1 MSEQHGRKRD
11 PWKLP
16 GEGTGVY
23 GVDPMV
29 YLNPGDN
36 AEVDKLLEELRTEC
50 DEGDP
55 FFVDFRKR
63 RRKLK
68 ALASSRGG
76 EGGATEARGKSTKR
90 TGGVSPRWLGY
101 ATVAIVGPVV
111 MLLLVM
117 LLSSHKPAAGEAA
130 RVAEISQA
138 APAPPMASPSVATA
152 APAAS
157 PLTSSAAVPSADVA
171 PAPASTGR
179 PTASGPRV
187 SPAQS
192 RAAKEEEDPYAMAPV
207 AAPSALPSAG
217 PEDTPEKQAPAGA
230 SGFEKPEAEF

>member
-1 MSEQHGRKRD
+1 
-11 PWKLP
+11 
-16 GEGTGVY
+16 
-23 GVDPMV
+23 VD
-29 YLNPGDN
+29 
-36 AEVDKLLEELRTEC
+36 ELLKELRTEC

-90 TGGVSPRWLGY
+90 RGGVSPRWLGY

-130 RVAEISQA
+130 RVEETLQVAPVLPTASSREAIA
-138 APAPPMASPSVATA
+138 APS
-152 APAAS
+152 AS
-157 PLTSSAAVPSADVA
+157 PLIFSAAAPSADVA
-171 PAPASTGR
+171 PRGTTAAKATPGAAPPPPRSKRQIARESDPYVPSPEPTQPKPPASEPNAGHEST
-179 PTASGPRV
+179 
-187 SPAQS
+187 PAQS
-192 RAAKEEEDPYAMAPV
+192 V
-207 AAPSALPSAG
+207 PS
-217 PEDTPEKQAPAGA
+217 
-230 SGFEKPEAEF
+230 EFFD